1 MEYTADRLN
10 PKIVREKMQAA
21 SGNISSIE
29 SERLK
34 LCKEYKK
41 NIKHEF
47 LTMEDVKDID
57 GKKIFLAIIDYE
69 DSKIFRSVNHIS
81 THSLFPLSSIVGNID
96 GNIYDFRIFSFLD
109 LNKYTINYAV
119 PFSSIISEDYWSF
132 DYDLKGEKVI
142 IKTNGL
148 FSDYTSANGRK
159 KIIMDSFRAARLK
172 LGINRNVLYDE
183 NALSTV
189 LLKENKKRGI

>member
-47 LTMEDVKDID
+47 LAMEDVKDID

-96 GNIYDFRIFSFLD
+96 GNIYDFRFFFFLD
-109 LNKYTINYAV
+109 LNKYTINYAI

-148 FSDYTSANGRK
+148 FSDHTSANGRK
-159 KIIMDSFRAARLK
+159 KIIMDSFRTARLK